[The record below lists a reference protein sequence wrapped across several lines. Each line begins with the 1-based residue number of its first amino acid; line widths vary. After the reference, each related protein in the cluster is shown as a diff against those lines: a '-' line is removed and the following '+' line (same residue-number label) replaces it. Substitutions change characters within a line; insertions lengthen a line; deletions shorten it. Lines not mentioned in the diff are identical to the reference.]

1 MSTTSSDILAHCHPA
16 LYASS
21 AIQFHVMFEGK
32 MIAFLINHPFIFF
45 LVSFAMM
52 WVSAYLGTIMR
63 RRRHPGPL
71 EDGDD
76 YSLILGSTLTL
87 LGLLIGFTFSMAAG
101 RYDQRKNYEEEEA
114 NAIGT
119 EYVRA
124 DFLPAADAAKVRM
137 LLKEYL
143 AVRIEYYMR
152 ITPQQVK
159 QNESSAAA
167 LQAQMWATVVP
178 SATAQPDAIRALVV
192 SGMNDV
198 LNRQGY
204 TQAAFLNRVPIAA
217 WLLMIAIAAFCNVLL
232 GYRVQGKGKVM
243 FLILPMAIAISFF
256 LISDID
262 SPRRGVIMVHPQNL
276 EILQQSLP

>member
-1 MSTTSSDILAHCHPA
+1 
-16 LYASS
+16 
-21 AIQFHVMFEGK
+21 
-32 MIAFLINHPFIFF
+32 MISFLINHPIVFFFIS
-45 LVSFAMM
+45 LAIM
-52 WVSAYLGTIMR
+52 WLAAYVGTVMR
-63 RRRHPGPL
+63 RRRHPQPL
-71 EDGDD
+71 DDGDD

-124 DFLPAADAAKVRM
+124 DYLPAADAAQVRA
-137 LLKEYL
+137 LLKAYTAL
-143 AVRIEYYMR
+143 RIAYYMR
-152 ITPQQVK
+152 ISDEQVH
-159 QNESSAAA
+159 QNNVRTADVQSKLWAAVIPV
-167 LQAQMWATVVP
+167 ATEH
-178 SATAQPDAIRALVV
+178 PDPIRGLVV

-217 WLLMIAIAAFCNVLL
+217 WLLMIAIAMFCNFLL
-232 GYRVQGKGKVM
+232 GYRAEGKAPIM
-243 FLILPMAIAISFF
+243 FLILPLAIAISFF

>member
-1 MSTTSSDILAHCHPA
+1 
-16 LYASS
+16 
-21 AIQFHVMFEGK
+21 
-32 MIAFLINHPFIFF
+32 MIIFLINHPIVFF
-45 LVSFAMM
+45 LVSLALM
-52 WVSAYLGTIMR
+52 WGAAHLGSAVR
-63 RRRHPGPL
+63 RRRHQQELP
-71 EDGDD
+71 DGDD

-124 DFLPAADAAKVRM
+124 DYLPAADAAKVRA
-137 LLKEYL
+137 LLKEYTAL
-143 AVRIEYYMR
+143 RIEYYER
-152 ITPQQVK
+152 ISEERVR
-159 QNESSAAA
+159 QNNIHTAELQSKLWAAVIPA
-167 LQAQMWATVVP
+167 A
-178 SATAQPDAIRALVV
+178 SAQPDPVRALAV

-217 WLLMIAIAAFCNVLL
+217 WLLMIAIAAFCNLLL
-232 GYRVQGKGKVM
+232 GYRAKDNARIM
-243 FLILPMAIAISFF
+243 FLILPVAIAISFF

-276 EILQQSLP
+276 EILQQSLQ

>member
-1 MSTTSSDILAHCHPA
+1 MVI
-16 LYASS
+16 
-21 AIQFHVMFEGK
+21 
-32 MIAFLINHPFIFF
+32 FLINHPVIFF
-45 LVSFAMM
+45 LVSFAVM
-52 WVSAYLGTIMR
+52 WSAAYLGAVMR
-63 RRRHPGPL
+63 RRRHPEAL
-71 EDGDD
+71 DDSDD

-124 DFLPAADAAKVRM
+124 DYLPAADAAKVRA
-137 LLKEYL
+137 LLKDYL
-143 AVRIEYYMR
+143 ALRIQYYMR
-152 ITPQQVK
+152 ISAEQVQQNNVHTAELQSK
-159 QNESSAAA
+159 LWAAVIPPA
-167 LQAQMWATVVP
+167 
-178 SATAQPDAIRALVV
+178 SAQPDPVRALVV

-204 TQAAFLNRVPIAA
+204 TQAAFLNRVPVAA
-217 WLLMIAIAAFCNVLL
+217 WLLMIAIAMFCNFLL
-232 GYRVQGKGKVM
+232 GYRAQGKARVM
-243 FLILPMAIAISFF
+243 FLILPVAIAISFF

-276 EILQQSLP
+276 EILQQSLQ